1 MSDVQVVVVGGGPAG
16 AATAA
21 RLAGVGVDVLV
32 LDRARFPREKAC
44 AEFLSPGTVDALD
57 RLGLRDEAAA
67 AGAWQH
73 GMRIVSERATLTLD
87 YADGHRGLG
96 VARTKL
102 DTLVLGAARSAGAR
116 VDEGV
121 AVLGAIQEKSRVRGV
136 RVRDADGRVSTV
148 TAELVVAA
156 DGVHSPVAR
165 SLGLER
171 PAPWPRR
178 VGLVAHVDGVEPDAL
193 GLMAVGSGRYCGVAA
208 VGAGELSVGMALS
221 DGLRRPSESV
231 TALWERVVDSL
242 PSVREAL
249 AGSTRTSRIRGVAP
263 LARAVRRVSGPGYL
277 LVGDAAGFV
286 DPFTGEGV
294 HRALRGAELAADSTL
309 EALRRSDRHA
319 LHYPAARRSAFAAK
333 HRAYLGLQAVL
344 AVPAFLEYCLRRAA
358 GRRHVAAA
366 LAGVFG
372 DYLAP
377 ATLYHPRTLLELI
390 RP

>member
-1 MSDVQVVVVGGGPAG
+1 MGGGPAG

-21 RLAGVGVDVLV
+21 RLAGVGIDVLV

-57 RLGLRDEAAA
+57 RLGLRDAAA
-67 AGAWQH
+67 DAGAWQH

-96 VARTKL
+96 VARTRL
-102 DTLVLGAARSAGAR
+102 DSLLLDAARSAGAR

-121 AVLGAIQEKSRVRGV
+121 AALAAVRDDGRVRGV
-136 RVRDADGRVSTV
+136 RVRDAAGGISTV
-148 TAELVVAA
+148 AAELVVAA

-178 VGLVAHVDGVEPDAL
+178 VGLVAHVDGVESDTL

-208 VGAGELSVGMALS
+208 VGNGELSVGMALS
-221 DGLRRPSESV
+221 AEVRRPGESV

-242 PSVREAL
+242 PSVRAAL
-249 AGSTRTSRIRGVAP
+249 AGSARSSRIRGVAP
-263 LARAVRRVSGPGYL
+263 LARAVRRVSGPGYV

-294 HRALRGAELAADSTL
+294 HRALRGAELAADATL
-309 EALRRSDRHA
+309 DALRRPDRDP
-319 LHYPAARRSAFAAK
+319 LRYPAARRDAFAAK

-344 AVPAFLEYCLRRAA
+344 TVPALLEYCLRRAT
-358 GRRHVAAA
+358 GRPHVAAK

-377 ATLYHPRTLLELI
+377 ATLYHPRTLLELV

>member
-1 MSDVQVVVVGGGPAG
+1 VSGAQVVVVGGGPAG

-21 RLAGVGVDVLV
+21 RLAGAGVDVLV

-44 AEFLSPGTVDALD
+44 AEFLSPGTVEALG
-57 RLGLRDEAAA
+57 RLGLRDAAA
-67 AGAWQH
+67 AEGAWQH
-73 GMRIVSERATLTLD
+73 GMRIVSQRAELALT

-102 DTLVLGAARSAGAR
+102 DLLLLGAARSAGAR

-121 AVLGAIQEKSRVRGV
+121 TSLGAFQADGRVRGV
-136 RVRDADGRVSTV
+136 RVRDADGRVSDV
-148 TAELVVAA
+148 AAELVVAA

-165 SLGLER
+165 SLGLEL

-178 VGLVAHVDGVEPDAL
+178 VGLVAHVEGAEPDEL
-193 GLMAVGSGRYCGVAA
+193 GLMAVGSRRYCGVAA
-208 VGAGELSVGMALS
+208 IGDGELSVGMALS
-221 DGLRRPSESV
+221 DDVRQPGESI
-231 TALWERVVDSL
+231 TALWERVVESL
-242 PSVREAL
+242 PSVRDAL

-263 LARAVRRVSGPGYL
+263 LARAVRRVAGPGYL

-294 HRALRGAELAADSTL
+294 HRALRGAELAADATL
-309 EALRRSDRHA
+309 EALRRPDRDP
-319 LHYPAARRSAFAAK
+319 LRYPGARRSTFAAK
-333 HRAYLGLQAVL
+333 HRAYLGLQTVL
-344 AVPAFLEYCLRRAA
+344 AVPALLEYCLRRAA
-358 GRRHVAAA
+358 ARRRAAAA

-377 ATLYHPRTLLELI
+377 ATLYHPRTLLELV